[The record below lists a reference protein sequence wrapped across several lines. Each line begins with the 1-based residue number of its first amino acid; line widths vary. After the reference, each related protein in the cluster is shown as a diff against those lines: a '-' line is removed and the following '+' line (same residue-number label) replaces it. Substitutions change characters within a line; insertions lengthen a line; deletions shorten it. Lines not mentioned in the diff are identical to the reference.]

1 MTFTNL
7 VSDDLLPS
15 QQDIYVHDE
24 DNNAVHLSQIKVTE
38 LHADCQ
44 KVDTGGRLTSDIN
57 TEVSNELSND
67 TSNCDELYE
76 HVESLQTHL
85 EQLAKMLV
93 ETRHNRKLTCFQY
106 FQCSVINQYLQMVHE
121 EGLTRMN
128 ASKAIANAQTHWRAG
143 NEWKAKLI

>member
-44 KVDTGGRLTSDIN
+44 KVDTGVDLP
-57 TEVSNELSND
+57 
-67 TSNCDELYE
+67 
-76 HVESLQTHL
+76 
-85 EQLAKMLV
+85 
-93 ETRHNRKLTCFQY
+93 
-106 FQCSVINQYLQMVHE
+106 
-121 EGLTRMN
+121 
-128 ASKAIANAQTHWRAG
+128 
-143 NEWKAKLI
+143 LI